1 MVDLSIEKL
10 IVAIENG
17 KVRGFDEIKEI
28 NGESYFFQYAI
39 KKQDEKYNTYFFK
52 IPENKM
58 EVFEDYATE
67 EISAFSNIEDAFNCF
82 KLQGIDIT
90 KFSPIRGLLP
100 F

>member
-52 IPENKM
+52 IPENK
-58 EVFEDYATE
+58 
-67 EISAFSNIEDAFNCF
+67 
-82 KLQGIDIT
+82 
-90 KFSPIRGLLP
+90 
-100 F
+100 

>member
-1 MVDLSIEKL
+1 MVDLPIEKL

-28 NGESYFFQYAI
+28 NGENYFFQYAI

-58 EVFEDYATE
+58 EVFEDYVTE

-82 KLQGIDIT
+82 KLQCIDIT

>member
-58 EVFEDYATE
+58 EVFE
-67 EISAFSNIEDAFNCF
+67 IMQLK
-82 KLQGIDIT
+82 KLVR
-90 KFSPIRGLLP
+90 FPI
-100 F
+100 

>member
-67 EISAFSNIEDAFNCF
+67 EISAFSNIE
-82 KLQGIDIT
+82 
-90 KFSPIRGLLP
+90 
-100 F
+100 

>member
-1 MVDLSIEKL
+1 MKKL

-39 KKQDEKYNTYFFK
+39 KKQDENTIPIFFK

-67 EISAFSNIEDAFNCF
+67 EISVFQYIEDAFNYF

-90 KFSPIRGLLP
+90 KFSSH
-100 F
+100 

>member
-67 EISAFSNIEDAFNCF
+67 EISAFSNIEDALNYF